1 MQYRTRVASVYL
13 LGFFVDLINMFIANV
28 AYPGIA
34 RHFDAPVSALAWVS
48 SGYILGLT
56 LVIPPSRWLA
66 SRLGARRV
74 FTVSLAIFMLASVG
88 AAGAQSLTS
97 LTVWRIVQGLG
108 GGLLIPVGQTLAY
121 ALYRSHERARL
132 SAVIMLV
139 GLLAPALSPVA
150 GGLIVDHLNWRWV
163 FVASLP
169 LALLAWILALCWLRE
184 VPAEPAVRFDLRGF
198 LLASL
203 GLTLI
208 LSGLTRLGERSELT
222 AGSALL
228 LAGVACLYAFVR
240 DARRRHN
247 PLLDLRLIREPLLRT
262 AMIIYQCIPG
272 IFTGVGLIAMLYLQ
286 DEMQFS
292 AAQAGGLMVPWSVAS
307 FAAIGLTGKIFNRT
321 GPRALF
327 IPGCLVQG
335 CGIALLACMTV
346 YPQAWL
352 AVAAFTLMG
361 FGSSLCSSTA
371 QSCAFLHIAAPQLA
385 DASALWNINRQLS
398 FCLGVTV
405 ISVVL
410 NLLQAYLPQ
419 CAYEVSFGLAA
430 VSVLVPVIFCLRL
443 PRGAVVQE

>member
-1 MQYRTRVASVYL
+1 MQYRTRVAIVYL

-34 RHFDAPVSALAWVS
+34 RHFDAPISALAWVS

-88 AAGAQSLTS
+88 AADAESLTS

-150 GGLIVDHLNWRWV
+150 GGIIVDHLSWRWV

-169 LALLAWILALCWLRE
+169 LALLAWILALLWLRE

-208 LSGLTRLGERSELT
+208 LSGLTRLGEPGELP

-228 LAGVACLYAFVR
+228 LAGAACLYAFVR

-272 IFTGVGLIAMLYLQ
+272 IFTGVSLIAMLYLQ
-286 DEMQFS
+286 DERQFS
-292 AAQAGGLMVPWSVAS
+292 AAQAGSLMVPWSVAS
-307 FAAIGLTGKIFNRT
+307 FAAIGLTGRVFNRT

-335 CGIALLACMTV
+335 SGIALLACMTV
-346 YPQAWL
+346 HPQAWL

-410 NLLQAYLPQ
+410 NLLQAHLPQ

>member
-1 MQYRTRVASVYL
+1 MQYRTRVAIVYL

-88 AAGAQSLTS
+88 AAGAHSLTS
-97 LTVWRIVQGLG
+97 LTAWRIVQGLG

-184 VPAEPAVRFDLRGF
+184 VPAEPVVRFDLRGF

-208 LSGLTRLGERSELT
+208 LSGLTRLGEPSEMT

-272 IFTGVGLIAMLYLQ
+272 IFTGVSLIAMLYLQ

-307 FAAIGLTGKIFNRT
+307 FAAIGLTGKVFNRT

-335 CGIALLACMTV
+335 CGIVLLACMTV

-352 AVAAFTLMG
+352 AVVAFTLMG

-405 ISVVL
+405 ISVLL

-430 VSVLVPVIFCLRL
+430 VIVLVPVIFCLRL